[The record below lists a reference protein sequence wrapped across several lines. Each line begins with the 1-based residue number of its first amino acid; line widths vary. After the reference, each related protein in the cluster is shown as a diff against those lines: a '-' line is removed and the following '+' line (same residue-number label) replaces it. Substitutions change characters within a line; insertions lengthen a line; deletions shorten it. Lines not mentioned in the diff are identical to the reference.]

1 MMIKFIEKK
10 IYSFFL
16 KILLLIGKKKIKT
29 NVNGINLLLDI
40 RDPLEREI
48 FFKKEYEK
56 TQITY
61 LLNYIKNNNV
71 EYFIDVGSNIG
82 YYSLLIAK
90 KFPNIKILSFEPIE
104 QTYIKQKKNITL
116 NSFKNISVFNFGLS
130 DKNSVVKMRSMFKKN
145 IAQSGGF
152 TVHNVSRK
160 LKNNEVLQDCN
171 LKVGDEIINLENK
184 DICIKIDVEEHE
196 KQTLYGIKR
205 MLKNNKVF
213 LQIELFPEHKDE
225 NFKFLNSHNFN
236 LVREIPGERKSDYHF
251 LN

>member
-1 MMIKFIEKK
+1 MF
-10 IYSFFL
+10 YGTCRFL
-16 KILLLIGKKKIKT
+16 
-29 NVNGINLLLDI
+29 
-40 RDPLEREI
+40 
-48 FFKKEYEK
+48 
-56 TQITY
+56 
-61 LLNYIKNNNV
+61 
-71 EYFIDVGSNIG
+71 
-82 YYSLLIAK
+82 
-90 KFPNIKILSFEPIE
+90 
-104 QTYIKQKKNITL
+104 
-116 NSFKNISVFNFGLS
+116 
-130 DKNSVVKMRSMFKKN
+130 
-145 IAQSGGF
+145 
-152 TVHNVSRK
+152 
-160 LKNNEVLQDCN
+160 DCN